1 MQKINKKRAGA
12 LLVLTAMA
20 AGGGF
25 VTVANEVSGLMQA
38 SMRGSAYESQA
49 FGAEVV
55 TLSDKESLGEFVITA
70 YCPCEKCCG
79 EYADGIT
86 ASGTVATEG
95 RTCAVDPDVI
105 PLGTEI
111 EIDGV
116 KYIAEDVGG
125 AIKGRRIDICFN
137 DHRSALQYGVKC
149 KEVYVQ

>member
-1 MQKINKKRAGA
+1 MRKVNKKRCAA

-20 AGGGF
+20 TGGGF
-25 VTVANEVSGLMQA
+25 IAGKAMA
-38 SMRGSAYESQA
+38 SDEHIAEATKVVKPY
-49 FGAEVV
+49 AEVV
-55 TLSDKESLGEFVITA
+55 TLSNKESLGEFVITA

-125 AIKGRRIDICFN
+125 AIKGNRIDICFN
-137 DHRSALQYGVKC
+137 DHRSAVMYGVKC
-149 KEVYVQ
+149 KEVYVR